1 MVRLY
6 RITAARYAED
16 HSGRGAYL
24 YGGRWN
30 SKSQHAL
37 YAAQTVSL
45 AMLEVLVHINK
56 PPPRAY
62 QLITYTVDPSLIA
75 DSSVE
80 YAVPSRLDMKS
91 LVGTREIGDTFL
103 QSHQRPVLAIPS
115 IMHAFENN
123 YLINPNHKLSDQ
135 IEVVDLS
142 SFTFEERFFTHA
154 QN

>member
-1 MVRLY
+1 MVPLY
-6 RITAARYAED
+6 RITAARYAQD

-45 AMLEVLVHINK
+45 AMLEVLVHISE
-56 PPPRAY
+56 PPPRPY
-62 QLITYTVDPSLIA
+62 QLVTYLVDPSLIA
-75 DSSVE
+75 DSTVDYS
-80 YAVPSRLDMKS
+80 VPSRLAMQTLAD
-91 LVGTREIGDTFL
+91 TRQIGDTFL
-103 QSHQRPVLAIPS
+103 QSHHQPVLAIPS

-123 YLINPNHKLSDQ
+123 YLINPSHKLSDQ

-142 SFTFEERFFTHA
+142 SFTFDKRFFIHA
-154 QN
+154 QD